1 MTFVLPLSSS
11 LVPPPPFWHAKIIVD
26 IIKTLKN
33 PIKFGRMLVFEKLL
47 ALACKISKIQAIF
60 SIGLQ
65 SHTIYVYDAQGYR
78 GRELV
83 D

>member
-1 MTFVLPLSSS
+1 
-11 LVPPPPFWHAKIIVD
+11 
-26 IIKTLKN
+26 
-33 PIKFGRMLVFEKLL
+33 MLVFEKLL

-78 GRELV
+78 GRKLV

>member
-1 MTFVLPLSSS
+1 
-11 LVPPPPFWHAKIIVD
+11 
-26 IIKTLKN
+26 
-33 PIKFGRMLVFEKLL
+33 MLVFEKLL

-60 SIGLQ
+60 SIDLQ
-65 SHTIYVYDAQGYR
+65 SHTIYVYDVQGYR

>member
-1 MTFVLPLSSS
+1 
-11 LVPPPPFWHAKIIVD
+11 
-26 IIKTLKN
+26 
-33 PIKFGRMLVFEKLL
+33 MLVFEKLL

-60 SIGLQ
+60 SIDLQ
-65 SHTIYVYDAQGYR
+65 SHVQGYR